1 MNYNRLIEQLKL
13 HEGVRD
19 RPYKD
24 SVGKLTIG
32 VGRNLTDKG
41 LKPKEIEYLLMNDIM
56 ECIDDL
62 NKYLPW
68 WRQLNEVRQR
78 VLMDMC
84 FNLGIGGLLGFKNT
98 LAFIQSGDYEQ
109 ASQNMLLSKWAGQV
123 GQRARRLSE
132 MIRTGQDYEE

>member
-56 ECIDDL
+56 DCIDDL

-109 ASQNMLLSKWAGQV
+109 ASQNMLLSKWASQV

-132 MIRTGQDYEE
+132 MMRTGQDYEE

>member
-78 VLMDMC
+78 VLMDMS

-109 ASQNMLLSKWAGQV
+109 ASQNMLSSKWAGQV

-132 MIRTGQDYEE
+132 MMRTGQDYEE

>member
-56 ECIDDL
+56 DCIDDL

-132 MIRTGQDYEE
+132 MMRTGQDYEE

>member
-109 ASQNMLLSKWAGQV
+109 ASQNMLSSKWASQV
-123 GQRARRLSE
+123 GQRSRRLSE
-132 MIRTGQDYEE
+132 MMRTGQDYEE

>member
-56 ECIDDL
+56 DCIDDL

-109 ASQNMLLSKWAGQV
+109 ASQNMLSSKWASQV

-132 MIRTGQDYEE
+132 MMRTGQDYEE

>member
-56 ECIDDL
+56 DCIDDL

-109 ASQNMLLSKWAGQV
+109 ASQNMLLSKWASQV
-123 GQRARRLSE
+123 GQRSRRLSE
-132 MIRTGQDYEE
+132 MMRTGQDYEE

>member
-56 ECIDDL
+56 DCIDDL

-109 ASQNMLLSKWAGQV
+109 ASQNMLSSKWASQV
-123 GQRARRLSE
+123 GQRSRRLSE

>member
-56 ECIDDL
+56 DCIDDL

>member
-56 ECIDDL
+56 DCIDDL

-98 LAFIQSGDYEQ
+98 LSFIQSGDYEQ
-109 ASQNMLLSKWAGQV
+109 ASQNMLSSKWASQV
-123 GQRARRLSE
+123 GQRSRRLSE
-132 MIRTGQDYEE
+132 MMRTGQDYEE

>member
-109 ASQNMLLSKWAGQV
+109 ASQNMLLSKWASQV

>member
-56 ECIDDL
+56 DCIDDL

-98 LAFIQSGDYEQ
+98 LAFIQSGNYEQ
-109 ASQNMLLSKWAGQV
+109 ASQNMLLSKWASQV
-123 GQRARRLSE
+123 GQRSRRLSE
-132 MIRTGQDYEE
+132 MMRTGQDYEE

>member
-13 HEGVRD
+13 HEGVRN
-19 RPYKD
+19 RPYTD

-41 LKPKEIEYLLMNDIM
+41 LKPKEVEYLLMNDIM
-56 ECIDDL
+56 DCVDDL
-62 NKYLPW
+62 NRNIPW

-84 FNLGIGGLLGFKNT
+84 FNLGIGKLLGFENT
-98 LAFIQSGDYEQ
+98 LKYMEHGDYTQ
-109 ASQNMLLSKWAGQV
+109 AAANMLQSKWAAQV
-123 GQRARRLSE
+123 GQRAKRLSE
-132 MIRTGQDYEE
+132 MMRTGQDYEE